1 MKFRIV
7 LIFSLLILA
16 TFAWAQDAK
25 NTRLVQFSGMVLDG
39 SDEQLYPVPYT
50 NILVKDKGRGT
61 YSDLRGFFSI
71 VVEKGD
77 VIVFSAIGYKTV
89 EYKIP
94 EDLEDERYS
103 IVQLMTQDA
112 INLPETV
119 VFPWPSREHFK
130 LEFLAMDVT
139 PELQERAAKNLAN
152 ETLRRMRNDVT
163 VDGNEHA
170 DYYLRQQA
178 REYYYIG
185 QQPPMNIF
193 NPVAWKNSSIPGKTE
208 TSKGKTTTDLR
219 LPEYLPAP
227 EQYLET
233 IGPQPKRQC
242 GKRQHAERYVGLHG
256 AEVDVQKL
264 VAYKIGGHKDKVDHK
279 EEK

>member
-1 MKFRIV
+1 MKLRLV
-7 LIFSLLILA
+7 LILFALIIA
-16 TFAWAQDAK
+16 AGTWAQDNK
-25 NTRLVQFSGMVLDG
+25 SGRLVQFSGMVLDG

-94 EDLEDERYS
+94 EDLEDDRYS

-152 ETLRRMRNDVT
+152 ETLRRMRNDVS

-193 NPVAWKNSSIPGKTE
+193 NPVAWKKFFDSWKNGDFK
-208 TSKGKTTTDLR
+208 K
-219 LPEYLPAP
+219 
-227 EQYLET
+227 
-233 IGPQPKRQC
+233 
-242 GKRQHAERYVGLHG
+242 
-256 AEVDVQKL
+256 
-264 VAYKIGGHKDKVDHK
+264 KDDK
-279 EEK
+279 

>member
-1 MKFRIV
+1 MKFQIILIILV
-7 LIFSLLILA
+7 LFLA
-16 TFAWAQDAK
+16 ASSAGAQDDRNK
-25 NTRLVQFSGMVLDG
+25 RLVQFSGMVLDG

-61 YSDLRGFFSI
+61 YSDLKGFFSI

-94 EDLEDERYS
+94 EDMKDERYS

-119 VFPWPSREHFK
+119 VFPWPSRDHFK

-152 ETLRRMRNDVT
+152 EALRRMRNEVS
-163 VDGNEHA
+163 VDGNENA
-170 DYYLRQQA
+170 DFYLRQQA

-185 QQPPMNIF
+185 QRPPMNIF
-193 NPVAWKNSSIPGKTE
+193 NPVAWKKFFDSWKNGDFK
-208 TSKGKTTTDLR
+208 K
-219 LPEYLPAP
+219 
-227 EQYLET
+227 
-233 IGPQPKRQC
+233 
-242 GKRQHAERYVGLHG
+242 
-256 AEVDVQKL
+256 
-264 VAYKIGGHKDKVDHK
+264 KD
-279 EEK
+279 